1 MVMNIKLL
9 IDGYTYIYN
18 ILSYRN
24 SMLSIKQ
31 NLERLLSTTLPSR
44 PDITDTSFNGY
55 ECGICYAYWLHTNSD
70 NDIQQSHRQMPDT
83 TCRNAD
89 CSKPFHRLCL
99 IEVS

>member
-1 MVMNIKLL
+1 
-9 IDGYTYIYN
+9 
-18 ILSYRN
+18 
-24 SMLSIKQ
+24 MLSIKQ